1 LAARVNDG
9 EVLTSYYETNAVD
22 KALLDT
28 HIQADAMFDMTLA
41 NARMIVEAAEEQED
55 DDV

>member
-1 LAARVNDG
+1 MNDG